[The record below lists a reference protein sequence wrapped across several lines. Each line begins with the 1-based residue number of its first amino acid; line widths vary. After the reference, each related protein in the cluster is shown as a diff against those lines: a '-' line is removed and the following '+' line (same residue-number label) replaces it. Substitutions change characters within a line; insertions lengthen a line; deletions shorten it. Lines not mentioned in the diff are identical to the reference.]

1 MFHKAALEKTMQFP
15 PVAPGILTLG
25 ELTLGELTTMLE
37 VWLL

>member
-1 MFHKAALEKTMQFP
+1 MFHKAALEKAMQFP

-25 ELTLGELTTMLE
+25 ELTLELTTMLE